1 MDIKAGIIG
10 VGSYVPKNV
19 ITNSDLEKIMDTSD
33 EWIKTRTGIS
43 ERRIVSELE
52 ATSDM
57 ASKAALNAI
66 SNSKINVNDIDMI
79 IVATVTPDSPLPS
92 TACIVQEKIGATN
105 AIAFDLA
112 AACSGFLYAMNI
124 AKRFVESKMYNN
136 ILLIGAETLSSV
148 VNYDDRSTAVL
159 FGDGAGAAI
168 ISKVEEGGILSII
181 NGADGTGKDYLKIPA
196 GGSRIKA
203 GEYSIKNKLH
213 SIKMSGND
221 VFKFAVRKMLEE
233 SVKAIEKAKLSL
245 EDIDFLIPHQANIRI
260 IESSAKRL
268 GLKKDKVYVNLTRYG
283 NMSSASIP
291 VAMDEAF
298 REGKIKKGDKIVLV
312 GFGGGLTW
320 GSSVVQWSI

>member
-10 VGSYVPKNV
+10 VGSYVPKNI
-19 ITNSDLEKIMDTSD
+19 ITNFDLEKIMDTSD

-43 ERRIVSELE
+43 ERRIVSEFE

-57 ASKAALNAI
+57 ASKAALEAIKNA
-66 SNSKINVNDIDMI
+66 NINVEDIDMI

-92 TACIVQEKIGATN
+92 TACIVQEKIGAVN

-112 AACSGFLYAMNI
+112 AACSGFLYSMNI
-124 AKRFVESKMYNN
+124 SKRFIESKMYKN

-168 ISKVEEGGILSII
+168 ISSVEEGGILSIV

-221 VFKFAVRKMLEE
+221 VFKFAVRKMSEE
-233 SVKAIEKAKLSL
+233 SIKAIEKAKLSL

-268 GLKKDKVYVNLTRYG
+268 GLEKDKVYINLTRYG

-298 REGKIKKGDKIVLV
+298 REGRIKKGDKIVLV

>member
-10 VGSYVPKNV
+10 VGSYVPEKV
-19 ITNSDLEKIMDTSD
+19 VTNFDLEKIMDTSD

-43 ERRIVSELE
+43 ERRMVGENE

-57 ASKAALNAI
+57 ASKAAIKALESA
-66 SNSKINVNDIDMI
+66 KIEAKDVDMI
-79 IVATVTPDSPLPS
+79 ILATITPDSPLPATS
-92 TACIVQEKIGATN
+92 CIIQEKIGAKN
-105 AIAFDLA
+105 AAAFDLS

-124 AKRFVESKMYNN
+124 SKRFVESGVYKN
-136 ILLIGAETLSSV
+136 ILIIGAETLSSV
-148 VNYDDRSTAVL
+148 INYEDRTTAVL

-168 ISKVEEGGILSII
+168 ISTVNEGGILSIT
-181 NGADGTGKDYLKIPA
+181 NGADGSGKDYLKIPA

-203 GEYSIKNKLH
+203 GEESIKNKLH
-213 SIKMSGND
+213 TVQMSGSD
-221 VFKFAVRKMLEE
+221 VFKFAVRKMADE
-233 SVKAIEKAKLSL
+233 SVRAVEKANLTL

-268 GLKKDKVYVNLTRYG
+268 KLEKDKVYVNLTKYG

-291 VAMDEAF
+291 VAIDEAYK
-298 REGKIKKGDKIVLV
+298 EGKIQKGDKVVFV

-320 GSSVVQWSI
+320 GASVVEWSI